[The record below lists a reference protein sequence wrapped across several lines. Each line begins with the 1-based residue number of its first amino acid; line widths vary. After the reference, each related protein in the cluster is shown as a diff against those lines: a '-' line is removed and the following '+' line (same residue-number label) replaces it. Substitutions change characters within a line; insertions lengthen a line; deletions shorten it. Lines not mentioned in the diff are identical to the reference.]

1 MSHWGCTTTEALK
14 SALKS
19 RSDPQTT
26 SDSARFDNG
35 SIAHAGHGLVP
46 RLAVSSVVCEVQQH
60 AFCLPPW
67 CCAVPGMP
75 ADESQRSHPGSNASS
90 TREASKNTLGRWS
103 GFIGGHLGHVPL
115 TFIELGVRALSRPA
129 SKTRDSNTEFTSEMQ
144 HSADGGAGRGIR
156 ARLPTAMWAVS
167 AAPFYH
173 IGRRCL
179 SAHSC
184 LSRSSSAERRLG
196 QRQPRC

>member
-1 MSHWGCTTTEALK
+1 MTTGALHTLDT
-14 SALKS
+14 A
-19 RSDPQTT
+19 
-26 SDSARFDNG
+26 
-35 SIAHAGHGLVP
+35 
-46 RLAVSSVVCEVQQH
+46 
-60 AFCLPPW
+60 W
-67 CCAVPGMP
+67 CQDWPSLLLYV
-75 ADESQRSHPGSNASS
+75 RYSS
-90 TREASKNTLGRWS
+90 TPSACLHGAALCPACQLTRASAPILAQTRPRRAKLPRTRWGRWS

-115 TFIELGVRALSRPA
+115 TFFELGVRALSRPA

-179 SAHSC
+179 SAPSC
-184 LSRSSSAERRLG
+184 LSRSSSAER
-196 QRQPRC
+196 